1 MWPRSIAAWIYD
13 GSTEP
18 MPLSARS
25 LKPIV
30 FVAALIPAALLIA
43 GALGVAN
50 QSLGPNP
57 IREMLHVTGKTALN
71 LLMITLMV
79 SPLRAVTGWVAI
91 QGTRRMLGLF
101 SFAYALLHFL
111 IYAMLEL
118 DLDFSDLAREIAR
131 RPFIIVGFVALLALI
146 PLAVTSTN
154 KMMRKLGR
162 RWQTLHRLIYP
173 ITLLGVWHYYWQVKA
188 DIREPLIYAA
198 ALVILLGFRLWRARR
213 SAQANTQ
220 GGTRFQP

>member
-1 MWPRSIAAWIYD
+1 
-13 GSTEP
+13 

>member
-1 MWPRSIAAWIYD
+1 
-13 GSTEP
+13 

-25 LKPIV
+25 PKPIV

-220 GGTRFQP
+220 GGMRFQP

>member
-1 MWPRSIAAWIYD
+1 
-13 GSTEP
+13 

-220 GGTRFQP
+220 GGMRFQP